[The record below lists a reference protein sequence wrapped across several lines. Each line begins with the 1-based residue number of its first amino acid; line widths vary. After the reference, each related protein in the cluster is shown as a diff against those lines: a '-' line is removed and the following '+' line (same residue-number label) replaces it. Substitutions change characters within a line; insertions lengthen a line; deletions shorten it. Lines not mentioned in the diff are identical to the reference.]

1 MKNHKRVI
9 MIKKIDVL
17 NNGYVELVDI
27 LGNEKRILEVAR
39 ISYGK
44 SVGNNDE
51 NLIKRLLKNEHWSP
65 FEQVSFTFKVKCP
78 IFIARQWMRHR
89 TGKYNEVSR
98 RYTKKNWDYY
108 IPTVDLI
115 SDKKIRDYIIS
126 IMETQTK
133 EYNLLL
139 EKNVKPEIARM
150 IMGTGFNT
158 EFYFTIDLRN
168 LLHFLKLRKDN
179 HAQYEMQEYANAIE
193 IFVTENMPNVMKY
206 WGVT

>member
-1 MKNHKRVI
+1 

-108 IPTVDLI
+108 IPTVELI

-206 WGVT
+206 WGTA

>member
-1 MKNHKRVI
+1 

-139 EKNVKPEIARM
+139 EKGVKPEIARM

>member
-1 MKNHKRVI
+1 
-9 MIKKIDVL
+9 
-17 NNGYVELVDI
+17 
-27 LGNEKRILEVAR
+27 
-39 ISYGK
+39 
-44 SVGNNDE
+44 
-51 NLIKRLLKNEHWSP
+51 
-65 FEQVSFTFKVKCP
+65 
-78 IFIARQWMRHR
+78 MRHR

-126 IMETQTK
+126 IMENQTK

-139 EKNVKPEIARM
+139 EKGVKPEIARM

>member
-1 MKNHKRVI
+1 

-108 IPTVDLI
+108 IPTVELI